1 MPMPPELIRA
11 LEEKI
16 DTAVTQ
22 VWLSVVQAH
31 EDLGLHKV
39 QAYKQAQQV
48 TNEVAASILDK
59 LTNPEGGE

>member
-1 MPMPPELIRA
+1 MPMPPELTRA

-39 QAYKQAQQV
+39 RAYKQAQQV

-59 LTNPEGGE
+59 LTDTEGGE